1 VNDKNFQFGLHLAGK
16 TAPLFPDA
24 RFVCRHRSF
33 SLTIFLCLAVL
44 VAKVPAHSS
53 NVPNRSASEEGKST
67 GATGAHLIGVHFD
80 SQSDFSR
87 LVIDLSADVRYKVG
101 HLTNPERVFLDFPQ
115 TVANPSLTTRPIAVQ
130 NGLIDQVR
138 IRTSEGSVTR
148 VVLDLAMPVR
158 YRVTKVDNPARML
171 IELSRPSNGAVL
183 AESIPLRSDAPG
195 STSTKTSLVSRSKA
209 SGALPAGRASP
220 LLLQQGEIPP
230 GSPSGP
236 QTYGNGEKAG
246 LNYAGTASPR
256 NILLLGLN
264 LGTTYD
270 SNVLGSNQQPIGDVD
285 FLIGPSFSL
294 RREGTRLSLGLN
306 YQPHFRIYRNHSE
319 LNALD
324 QNLGFDVAYRVSSR
338 FSLRG
343 RTSATYTNGIFQP
356 SQNQEFLPGLGS
368 PTSLNQTVY
377 TPTERQLAL
386 SSRIDASYQASLHDS
401 VGLYVGGSTLNF
413 KQQVPSEG
421 TLQNTQESDVGLL
434 YQHRLSLHSTL
445 GANYQFQDILFGP
458 NSRTLV
464 HSVFF
469 SYAKQFSPSLTMS
482 VFGGPQ
488 YSRANEIVPVSIG
501 PITLQVPVLLAGWN
515 WAMGGTLTKRLD
527 RTVFLFTAQ
536 HQVSNGGGLLGA
548 TITTSVGGSVRRQLP
563 GRWDAVWS
571 GNYANNS
578 SLGSGAPAG
587 SYYSVTAGFGLER
600 PLSDRVSLRFGYDY
614 LSQRGNGQAPS
625 IGDFNRDMFS
635 IQFSYRFHQISLGQQ

>member
-1 VNDKNFQFGLHLAGK
+1 MNGRNFQFGLHLAGK

-24 RFVCRHRSF
+24 RFVCRERLF
-33 SLTIFLCLAVL
+33 SLAISLIFVVL
-44 VAKVPAHSS
+44 VAKVPLDATDAKS
-53 NVPNRSASEEGKST
+53 RSASDEGKSP
-67 GATGAHLIGVHFD
+67 GATGAHLVGVHFY
-80 SQSDFSR
+80 SQSNYSR
-87 LVIDLSADVRYKVG
+87 LVIDLSDDVRYKVG
-101 HLTNPERVFLDFPQ
+101 HLTNPERVYLDFPQ
-115 TVANPSLTTRPIAVQ
+115 TGVNPSLTTRPIAVQ

-138 IRTSEGSVTR
+138 IRTSQGPVTR

-158 YRVTKVDNPARML
+158 YRVTKVGNPVRML
-171 IELSRPSNGAVL
+171 IELSRPPKGAVL
-183 AESIPLRSDAPG
+183 AESIPSSTDAPG
-195 STSTKTSLVSRSKA
+195 STSTKMSSK
-209 SGALPAGRASP
+209 SGAALPAGRASP
-220 LLLQQGEIPP
+220 LLLQQGEIPL

-246 LNYAGTASPR
+246 LNYAGTPSPR

-270 SNVLGSNQQPIGDVD
+270 SNVLGTNQQPIGDVD
-285 FLIGPSFSL
+285 FLIGPSLSL
-294 RREGTRLSLGLN
+294 RREGSRFSLGLS
-306 YQPHFRIYRNHSE
+306 YRPYFRIYRTASG
-319 LNALD
+319 LNSLD
-324 QNLGFDVAYRVSSR
+324 QILGFDASYRVSSR

-343 RTSATYTNGIFQP
+343 RTSGSYTNGIFQP
-356 SQNQEFLPGLGS
+356 NQNQEFLPGLGS

-377 TPTERQLAL
+377 MPTERQLAL

-401 VGLYVGGSTLNF
+401 VGLYVGESTLDF

-421 TLQNTQESDVGLL
+421 ALQNTQETDAGLL

-445 GANYQFQDILFGP
+445 GADYQFQDILFGP
-458 NSRTLV
+458 SSRTLV

-488 YSRANEIVPVSIG
+488 YSRANEIVPVAIG
-501 PITLQVPVLLAGWN
+501 PLTLQVPVLLAGWN
-515 WAMGGTLTKRLD
+515 WGMGGALTKRLD
-527 RTVFLFTAQ
+527 RTVFLLTAQ

-548 TITTSVGGSVRRQLP
+548 VISTSVGGSVRRQLP

-600 PLSDRVSLRFGYDY
+600 SLSDRVSLRFGYDY
-614 LSQRGNGQAPS
+614 LSQRGNGQAS
-625 IGDFNRDMFS
+625 SVGDFNRDMFS
-635 IQFSYRFHQISLGQQ
+635 IQFFYRFHQIALGQQ